1 MDYIKSSRE
10 QIRLQM
16 TQLAKEYLQLQNVDF
31 SKTHYL
37 SYLLDIM
44 SIMTANILYFSSLS
58 HHESILITARLDEP
72 IRNLATVIG
81 YNPLNAISAKVDAL
95 FQANILNAPLEFRF
109 QMNGLFREST
119 VSPTGFEESGF
130 RVSST
135 NNTFQLI
142 NKNIIVQRDNSG
154 LIKIMME
161 TPTGTSLLPYD
172 YNAVTGTLSFIVNF
186 DQIET
191 INYEYTVSDDI
202 MPFQFYTIEQ
212 PINVNSMLTDVE
224 LYVNDTLWE
233 KSLNSIG
240 MEMTDKKYIL
250 KVFKDKFIII
260 FGNGLFG
267 KQPSP
272 GDIIK
277 VRTFMS
283 NGSKGNVITGSVSKK
298 DRIQISDT
306 LSGIMQEVSFNVT
319 NPSIGYGGSDMEENS
334 DIKKNAIASLQSLN
348 RLVSADDFKQLSAI
362 TDIPFVDSISYLK
375 RSDLKVNE
383 INTYGVLTFKDG
395 IVPMTS
401 FTIPG
406 I

>member
-1 MDYIKSSRE
+1 
-10 QIRLQM
+10 
-16 TQLAKEYLQLQNVDF
+16 
-31 SKTHYL
+31 
-37 SYLLDIM
+37 
-44 SIMTANILYFSSLS
+44 
-58 HHESILITARLDEP
+58 
-72 IRNLATVIG
+72 
-81 YNPLNAISAKVDAL
+81 
-95 FQANILNAPLEFRF
+95 
-109 QMNGLFREST
+109 
-119 VSPTGFEESGF
+119 
-130 RVSST
+130 
-135 NNTFQLI
+135 
-142 NKNIIVQRDNSG
+142 
-154 LIKIMME
+154 E